1 MKGVGEERGE
11 MNGGLTGREKVRRVD
26 LKGAF
31 FIEACHGGRCQDP
44 ASTISAS
51 RGVDIIKEADE
62 RYAFT
67 TNCELFRINSFIS
80 LSCAEIASG
89 NNQGGAARELTAFQ
103 CSGRRGDMVSHC
115 GVSEGL
121 SGVMVMVTA
130 AEMLVLVFLQASVSC
145 IDGRPR
151 PR

>member
-1 MKGVGEERGE
+1 MKGVGEEGGE

-62 RYAFT
+62 RYALQRT
-67 TNCELFRINSFIS
+67 VNSFGSTLSFLSPVPRS
-80 LSCAEIASG
+80 LPAIIKGARHASLRHF
-89 NNQGGAARELTAFQ
+89 NVQGGA
-103 CSGRRGDMVSHC
+103 G
-115 GVSEGL
+115 
-121 SGVMVMVTA
+121 
-130 AEMLVLVFLQASVSC
+130 
-145 IDGRPR
+145 IW
-151 PR
+151 

>member
-1 MKGVGEERGE
+1 
-11 MNGGLTGREKVRRVD
+11 
-26 LKGAF
+26 
-31 FIEACHGGRCQDP
+31 
-44 ASTISAS
+44 
-51 RGVDIIKEADE
+51 
-62 RYAFT
+62 
-67 TNCELFRINSFIS
+67 
-80 LSCAEIASG
+80 
-89 NNQGGAARELTAFQ
+89 
-103 CSGRRGDMVSHC
+103 MVSHC

>member
-1 MKGVGEERGE
+1 M
-11 MNGGLTGREKVRRVD
+11 
-26 LKGAF
+26 LKLAMAADVK
-31 FIEACHGGRCQDP
+31 IQPLLSLHQEVL
-44 ASTISAS
+44 ISS
-51 RGVDIIKEADE
+51 KRQMRDMLYNDCG
-62 RYAFT
+62 
-67 TNCELFRINSFIS
+67 LFRINSFIS